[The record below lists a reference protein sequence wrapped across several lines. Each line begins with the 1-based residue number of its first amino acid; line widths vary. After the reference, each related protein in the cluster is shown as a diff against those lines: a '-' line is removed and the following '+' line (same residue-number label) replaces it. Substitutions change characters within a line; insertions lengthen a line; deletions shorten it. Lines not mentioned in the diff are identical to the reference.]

1 MRKEHFGR
9 RTYLDDRDT
18 PIIESQTANVSA
30 LPVVA
35 SPPLADVIVQ
45 DDAGR
50 FRLGIHD
57 NDSPGFETRDYAEAS
72 GCGRPGTI
80 H

>member
-30 LPVVA
+30 LPVVVPRA
-35 SPPLADVIVQ
+35 
-45 DDAGR
+45 
-50 FRLGIHD
+50 RLM
-57 NDSPGFETRDYAEAS
+57 TA
-72 GCGRPGTI
+72 
-80 H
+80 